1 MTRRKTTT
9 NNDQVARMDVPALV
23 QQLNVLTA
31 VVAENIQLKAEL
43 QRAHQL
49 INEQQKLLAE
59 CKAEDPA
66 EEEGV
71 NDER

>member
-9 NNDQVARMDVPALV
+9 NNDQVARMDVAALV
-23 QQLNVLTA
+23 QQLNVLTS
-31 VVAENIQLKAEL
+31 VVAENFQLKAEL